1 MCPLRNIG
9 TAIVFLVAVDAAS
22 LCAWTSDDATKQ
34 WPSGWRDGLRSLHD
48 LLRCEGYNKAARPLP
63 GTIAELLQ
71 ALEME
76 DDGTDAG
83 IDRQRLKRKYR
94 DLSVKHHPDKTR
106 DSARFQKLR
115 DAYEILEDPVKILL
129 YDTGGMELLRKYEA
143 SSDALPV
150 TESLE
155 LLHHVDL
162 EDAYSG
168 GSFKLAYTRQVVC
181 LSCRLQPRLQRCRGC
196 RPCPDIIEHQQ
207 VWVSPFEYYVK
218 EIRLP
223 SPERCRRRSESL
235 DLPIERGVSFGQRL
249 LFEMQAD
256 QRPQHVPGDLLVTLQ
271 MKRHRVF
278 KKVGADLV
286 VHLRISLLEA
296 LLGFDREIQHLDG
309 HLVRIFVRRGTVV
322 QPDEV
327 LIIEGEGMPMHEDLS
342 SYGRLLVRFTVDF
355 PDHVPSTA
363 AGPLESALKTLQ

>member
-1 MCPLRNIG
+1 MCPISNIG
-9 TAIVFLVAVDAAS
+9 TAIAFLVAVDAAS

-71 ALEME
+71 ALELE

-83 IDRQRLKRKYR
+83 IDRQRLKRRYR
-94 DLSVKHHPDKTR
+94 DLSVKHHPDKTS
-106 DSARFQKLR
+106 DSTHFQKLR

-129 YDTGGMELLRKYEA
+129 YDTGGMELLRKY
-143 SSDALPV
+143 
-150 TESLE
+150 
-155 LLHHVDL
+155 

-207 VWVSPFEYYVK
+207 VWISPFEYYVK

-235 DLPIERGVSFGQRL
+235 DLSIEQGMSSGQRVR
-249 LFEMQAD
+249 FEMQAD

-286 VHLRISLLEA
+286 IHLRISLLEA

-327 LIIEGEGMPMHEDLS
+327 LVIEGEGMPTHEDLS
-342 SYGRLLVRFTVDF
+342 SYGSLLVRFTVDF
-355 PDHVPSTA
+355 PDQVPSTA
-363 AGPLESALKTLQ
+363 AGPLESAMKKLQ